1 MNLNR
6 ITLFVRVV
14 ETGSFAEAARL
25 LDLPRS
31 SVSRGVAALEKS
43 LGVRLLQRTTRQL
56 HLTEEGRE
64 YYQAVSRSLTGL
76 DDAAAAVTHQQEVPS
91 GQLRITASMDV
102 GVYLLAPVTAALL
115 ARYPHIAIDT
125 ELTPRVVDIVA
136 EGFDLAL
143 RVGKLSDSR
152 LVARHL
158 GLLHQGVFASR
169 EYLAA
174 HGAPET
180 VAALA
185 THCCISF
192 MGVRDWRL
200 ISPAGSSTVQINSAA
215 NSDNLQFSQALVAD
229 GIGVGLLPLYS
240 VAEDKRLV
248 RVLPDYAT
256 AGNSLQ
262 LVYPGARYLPKRVTL
277 LRDAILDTLPDLLAN
292 QCEKLGK
299 SARVG
304 H

>member
-1 MNLNR
+1 MNLNQ

-56 HLTEEGRE
+56 NLTEEGRE
-64 YYQAVSRSLTGL
+64 YYQAVSRSLAGL
-76 DDAAAAVTHQQEVPS
+76 DDAAAAVTHQQEEPG

-102 GVYLLAPVTAALL
+102 GLYLLAPVTAKLL
-115 ARYPHIAIDT
+115 ARYPQISVDT
-125 ELTPRVVDIVA
+125 ELTPRVVDIVQ

-158 GLLHQGVFASR
+158 GLLHQGVFASQD
-169 EYLAA
+169 YLAA
-174 HGAPET
+174 HGTPQS
-180 VAALA
+180 VANLA
-185 THCCISF
+185 AHRCISF
-192 MGVRDWRL
+192 MGVHHWRL
-200 ISPAGSSTVQINSAA
+200 IGPAGSSTVQIQSTA

-229 GIGVGLLPLYS
+229 GIGIGLLPLYS
-240 VAEDKRLV
+240 VVDDERLV
-248 RVLPDYAT
+248 RLLPDYAT
-256 AGNSLQ
+256 AGNPLQ
-262 LVYPGARYLPKRVTL
+262 LVYPGARYLPKRMTL
-277 LRDAILDTLPDLLAN
+277 LRDTLLDTIPGQLAN
-292 QCEKLGK
+292 QCEKL
-299 SARVG
+299 ARAKQQ
-304 H
+304 